1 MWGKVELTTFI
12 RGKPRRLREESNK
25 SSHGRSRSE
34 LGAALETA
42 GVGQGPATAALPP
55 E

>member
-25 SSHGRSRSE
+25 SSHGRSE